1 MVIPISQMGKLSYN
15 VVKITCP
22 RSHCWHMGELGLEPK
37 QSRFLT
43 LILCFL
49 QARHCSEGLGVWI
62 YSSNPQ
68 NAVIITP
75 VLQMRKL
82 EALRGSVACLSES
95 LSLV

>member
-1 MVIPISQMGKLSYN
+1 
-15 VVKITCP
+15 
-22 RSHCWHMGELGLEPK
+22 MGELGLEPK